1 MTDAA
6 KRALI
11 GIANK
16 NYLEM
21 VEKRKKEQ
29 QKEREEMERL
39 KKKYQPKNQEDKNG
53 GTNPSDAT

>member
-6 KRALI
+6 KRALL
-11 GIANK
+11 GIAQK

-29 QKEREEMERL
+29 RIEQQEIEKL
-39 KKKYQPKNQEDKNG
+39 KKEKEKSNEVK
-53 GTNPSDAT
+53 

>member
-6 KRALI
+6 KKALM

-29 QKEREEMERL
+29 QKEKEEMEKK
-39 KKKYQPKNQEDKNG
+39 KKKYQEDKNG
-53 GTNPSDAT
+53 GTNPSDATQIC

>member
-6 KRALI
+6 KKALM

-29 QKEREEMERL
+29 QKEKEEMEQLR
-39 KKKYQPKNQEDKNG
+39 KKYQEDKNG
-53 GTNPSDAT
+53 GTKSDNAT

>member
-6 KRALI
+6 KRALL
-11 GIANK
+11 GIAQK

-29 QKEREEMERL
+29 EKERKEMERL
-39 KKKYQPKNQEDKNG
+39 KKEREKDG
-53 GTNPSDAT
+53 GSDEVE

>member
-6 KRALI
+6 KRALT
-11 GIANK
+11 GIAQK

-29 QKEREEMERL
+29 EKERKEMERL
-39 KKKYQPKNQEDKNG
+39 KQEREKEEEE
-53 GTNPSDAT
+53 

>member
-6 KRALI
+6 KKALM

-29 QKEREEMERL
+29 QKEKEEMDRL
-39 KKKYQPKNQEDKNG
+39 KKKYQKKNQEDENG
-53 GTNPSDAT
+53 GTKYSDAT